1 MIKSTSYFTTA
12 ISLVF
17 VFAGSVFYS
26 SPATAQEEA
35 DSLLE
40 EVIVTASRREES
52 LQDVAFAM
60 MVIDTNKFADA
71 GLTSLAD
78 ILPFV
83 PGVSVL
89 DDGGGS
95 FGNTIYI
102 RGVNAVLTAGVAT
115 YVDEIPVGSS
125 TPYAGGGAPLDGT
138 LLDLGTLEVM
148 KGPQGTLYGAS
159 AMGGLLKFNTRD
171 ASLENWTGSLSADL
185 SSTSGGGFN
194 QLYRV
199 NANGPIVSDT
209 LGLSFTAFW
218 KDKSGYIDN
227 VNIPVDGWD
236 DYEYYGASGSLDW
249 AATDKLSFTLQG
261 LYQKSTQDG
270 LATIQA
276 NYDDDTLLPG
286 TAALEPWYGE
296 YKTGEVGI
304 NPSEFEFSMV
314 GLTIDYEFSFGTLT
328 SVTSTQDMSFSNTQD
343 NTVPWATFADIF
355 FPEGAPHTQATF
367 FGELGNDKVTQ
378 ELRLTSNSNQ
388 KFEWIVGGFY
398 TKEDGYNTQDMVIVP
413 PEDLF
418 YVNFPST
425 YKETSFF
432 ATGTYYFTP
441 DFDGSFGIR
450 YADYS
455 NEVELLA
462 TGPLVEPIPKTTID
476 DNVTNYLFNLRYRP
490 SENMAFYGRI
500 ASGYRPGGANFVL
513 IDPGTGEPL
522 TNAFF
527 KPDTLWSYEAGIK
540 GTLVDG
546 RFGYDIAAFYIDW
559 QDYQINVIR
568 AGLSVAG
575 NAEKAT
581 SQGAEASLSF
591 AATDAL
597 TIRGTF
603 SYTDAELSVDEP
615 DLGGVKGDQLPNSPK
630 WQTALDF
637 EYSFNMGELPAYV
650 GASWRYKGAMPVG
663 FDGYTD
669 DEGNYWQPS
678 QPRVTIESYSLVDL
692 RAGFSMQ
699 SFDFSFYVTNL
710 FDKWAYTNFQPIFTA
725 PSLGTPTRPR
735 TFGVVA
741 RWNFF

>member
-1 MIKSTSYFTTA
+1 
-12 ISLVF
+12 
-17 VFAGSVFYS
+17 
-26 SPATAQEEA
+26 
-35 DSLLE
+35 
-40 EVIVTASRREES
+40 
-52 LQDVAFAM
+52 M

-89 DDGGGS
+89 DGGGGS
-95 FGNTIYI
+95 FFNTVYI

-296 YKTGEVGI
+296 YKTGEIGI

-328 SVTSTQDMSFSNTQD
+328 
-343 NTVPWATFADIF
+343 
-355 FPEGAPHTQATF
+355 
-367 FGELGNDKVTQ
+367 
-378 ELRLTSNSNQ
+378 
-388 KFEWIVGGFY
+388 
-398 TKEDGYNTQDMVIVP
+398 
-413 PEDLF
+413 
-418 YVNFPST
+418 
-425 YKETSFF
+425 
-432 ATGTYYFTP
+432 
-441 DFDGSFGIR
+441 
-450 YADYS
+450 
-455 NEVELLA
+455 
-462 TGPLVEPIPKTTID
+462 
-476 DNVTNYLFNLRYRP
+476 
-490 SENMAFYGRI
+490 
-500 ASGYRPGGANFVL
+500 
-513 IDPGTGEPL
+513 
-522 TNAFF
+522 
-527 KPDTLWSYEAGIK
+527 
-540 GTLVDG
+540 
-546 RFGYDIAAFYIDW
+546 
-559 QDYQINVIR
+559 
-568 AGLSVAG
+568 
-575 NAEKAT
+575 
-581 SQGAEASLSF
+581 
-591 AATDAL
+591 
-597 TIRGTF
+597 
-603 SYTDAELSVDEP
+603 
-615 DLGGVKGDQLPNSPK
+615 
-630 WQTALDF
+630 
-637 EYSFNMGELPAYV
+637 
-650 GASWRYKGAMPVG
+650 
-663 FDGYTD
+663 
-669 DEGNYWQPS
+669 
-678 QPRVTIESYSLVDL
+678 
-692 RAGFSMQ
+692 
-699 SFDFSFYVTNL
+699 
-710 FDKWAYTNFQPIFTA
+710 
-725 PSLGTPTRPR
+725 
-735 TFGVVA
+735 
-741 RWNFF
+741 